1 MNSSSRPDTWT
12 GNLLSVS
19 AIGWYA
25 FAVGERR
32 HDSELEDL
40 VSDAFEDDRRASLS
54 EDTAD
59 LTDAESPERKQ
70 AEHDHEVSVNSWRKV
85 VARSEQLRKEAHPPN

>member
-1 MNSSSRPDTWT
+1 VNSSSRPDTWT

-19 AIGWYA
+19 VIGWYA
-25 FAVGERR
+25 FVVGERQ
-32 HDSELEDL
+32 HDSELDDL
-40 VSDAFEDDRRASLS
+40 VSEAFKDDQRASLS
-54 EDTAD
+54 DDAAES
-59 LTDAESPERKQ
+59 TDAGSPEREQ

>member
-25 FAVGERR
+25 FAVGERQ
-32 HDSELEDL
+32 HDPELGDL
-40 VSDAFEDDRRASLS
+40 VSEAFEDDRRASLS
-54 EDTAD
+54 EDTAES
-59 LTDAESPERKQ
+59 TDADSPEREQ

-85 VARSEQLRKEAHPPN
+85 VARSEQLRKEAHSPN